1 MIHNMIKY
9 VEYPGVVQFL
19 SEIETTLKIEYEG
32 TNTMVIK
39 HIYNII
45 K

>member
-9 VEYPGVVQFL
+9 VEYTRVVQFL
-19 SEIETTLKIEYEG
+19 SEIETLKIEYEG